1 MGLFEVYISIL
12 GTIFVINSVFNTL
25 ISNVLL
31 DDINR
36 SIDKC
41 IGYLINNDYSSTSMY
56 SEAARGTASE
66 EDTNISDSNYVI
78 KTMYS

>member
-12 GTIFVINSVFNTL
+12 STIFVINSIFNTL
-25 ISNVLL
+25 ISNALL

-41 IGYLINNDYSSTSMY
+41 IGYLINNDYSS
-56 SEAARGTASE
+56 SE
-66 EDTNISDSNYVI
+66 EDNNISDSNYVI